1 MKNTVTVRGVKI
13 GEGMPKIIVP
23 IALETG
29 EEILEA
35 AESVRDAKPDIVEW
49 RADWFDGVFDF
60 AQVEEILQG
69 LRTALGEI
77 PILFTFRSLREG
89 GEKAIA
95 PDAYARLI
103 GDATATGL
111 VDLVDVEIF
120 VGDELAREIIE
131 DAHSKGV
138 KVVASNHDFDRT
150 PDKDELVRRLVKM
163 QEMGADIPKIAVMP
177 TDRKDVLTLLAATE
191 EMAGRIAEGPI
202 ITMSMAGTG
211 LISRL
216 CGEVF
221 GSACTFGAVGN
232 ASAPGQMEAT
242 GLRTVLEL
250 IHGSL
255 QGIGEQ
261 THKGGSS
268 MENQAKN
275 RPEHNVFLIGFM
287 GAGKSTVSRALWKRL
302 GMDRVEMD
310 QRIAEKQ
317 GMTIPEIFD
326 KYGET
331 YFRDLESRCL
341 VELQHGS
348 PCIVSCGGGVVIRD
362 ENIGHMK
369 TNGCVVLL
377 AAEPATILERVK
389 DSDERPILNG
399 HMNVDY
405 LSELLDRRRE
415 RYYAAA
421 DIVVATDG
429 KSIVEVCDEVIA
441 KLNAYDSASL

>member
-163 QEMGADIPKIAVMP
+163 QEMGADIQKIAVMP
-177 TDRKDVLTLLAATE
+177 TDSKDVLTLLDASE
-191 EMAGRIAEGPI
+191 EMAGRIAEGP
-202 ITMSMAGTG
+202 
-211 LISRL
+211 
-216 CGEVF
+216 
-221 GSACTFGAVGN
+221 
-232 ASAPGQMEAT
+232 
-242 GLRTVLEL
+242 
-250 IHGSL
+250 
-255 QGIGEQ
+255 
-261 THKGGSS
+261 
-268 MENQAKN
+268 
-275 RPEHNVFLIGFM
+275 
-287 GAGKSTVSRALWKRL
+287 
-302 GMDRVEMD
+302 
-310 QRIAEKQ
+310 
-317 GMTIPEIFD
+317 
-326 KYGET
+326 
-331 YFRDLESRCL
+331 
-341 VELQHGS
+341 
-348 PCIVSCGGGVVIRD
+348 
-362 ENIGHMK
+362 
-369 TNGCVVLL
+369 
-377 AAEPATILERVK
+377 
-389 DSDERPILNG
+389 
-399 HMNVDY
+399 
-405 LSELLDRRRE
+405 
-415 RYYAAA
+415 
-421 DIVVATDG
+421 
-429 KSIVEVCDEVIA
+429 
-441 KLNAYDSASL
+441 